1 MRHLLLAV
9 AVLAF
14 FGATVGTA
22 FGMTSSSSS
31 DRHATAQHGSQ
42 PPSPTPSGDQQSAQ
56 EAASGDQTGSDTTGQ
71 NGQADPNANN
81 GNGSQTGDGNNNGT
95 TTVKV
100 TVPWVKDQNESYA
113 RDKLKNAGLTAWVK
127 YVCVDGVDPGVVT
140 EQSPNGD
147 TQADKGSK
155 VTLKVQGVNV
165 PSVVGATKS
174 DATSQLEQAGLKV
187 SAKGGD
193 GAVTKQ
199 SPSGGSCVKQ
209 GSTVTITADSTTST
223 DPSSGPS
230 TPPAQQ

>member
-22 FGMTSSSSS
+22 FGMTSSSSN
-31 DRHATAQHGSQ
+31 DRHTTAQHASQ
-42 PPSPTPSGDQQSAQ
+42 PPSTAPSADQSAQ
-56 EAASGDQTGSDTTGQ
+56 EAATGDQTGQTNTTGQ
-71 NGQADPNANN
+71 NGQTDPNTNSGHQN
-81 GNGSQTGDGNNNGT
+81 GNGNNNGT

-100 TVPWVKDQNESYA
+100 TVPWVKDQNETYA
-113 RDKLKNAGLTAWVK
+113 RNKLKDAGLVAWVK

-147 TQADKGSK
+147 TQADKDSK
-155 VTLKVQGVNV
+155 VSLKVQGVKV

-199 SPSGGSCVKQ
+199 SPSAGSCVKQ
-209 GSTVTITADSTTST
+209 GSTVTIYGDTPVTNGSTAS
-223 DPSSGPS
+223 PSPA
-230 TPPAQQ
+230 PAQQ

>member
-31 DRHATAQHGSQ
+31 DRHTTAQHGSQ

-56 EAASGDQTGSDTTGQ
+56 EAASGDQTGATNTGQ
-71 NGQADPNANN
+71 NGQTDPNANN
-81 GNGSQTGDGNNNGT
+81 GSQNGNGNTNGSTP
-95 TTVKV
+95 VKV
-100 TVPWVKDQNESYA
+100 TVPWVKNQNESYA
-113 RDKLKNAGLTAWVK
+113 RDKVKGVGLTPWVK

-140 EQSPNGD
+140 EQSPDGD

-155 VTLKVQGVNV
+155 VTLKVQGVTV

-174 DATSQLEQAGLKV
+174 DATSQLEQAGFKV

-223 DPSSGPS
+223 DPSPSPASGNP
-230 TPPAQQ
+230 TN

>member
-22 FGMTSSSSS
+22 FGMTSSSSN

-56 EAASGDQTGSDTTGQ
+56 EAASGDQTGPDTTGQ
-71 NGQADPNANN
+71 NGQTDPNANN
-81 GNGSQTGDGNNNGT
+81 GNGSQTGNGNNNGT

-155 VTLKVQGVNV
+155 VTLKVQGVKV
-165 PSVVGATKS
+165 PSVVGTTKS
-174 DATSQLEQAGLKV
+174 DATSQLEQAGFKV

-199 SPSGGSCVKQ
+199 SPGGDSCVKQ
-209 GSTVTITADSTTST
+209 GSTVTITADSTTTTS
-223 DPSSGPS
+223 PSASP
-230 TPPAQQ
+230 TN